1 VNGGFTFVFGTLTLE
16 GPAAGPAT
24 INVASHNSLS
34 SSDFA
39 SSAPI
44 ALRANT
50 TINTVSAQSSLTV
63 AGPITGPI
71 TGPGVVLTKAGPGT
85 LTLTG
90 VSSVSSYAQTN
101 VMAGTLNIRAGAN
114 VSDNIGTVGATINGP
129 AGTVNVI
136 GPSMWTN
143 NQLTVGVFGTGILNI
158 TNGGQVT
165 DSLGQIGPSGTDSQS
180 DSEPEATHH
189 RRHP

>member
-1 VNGGFTFVFGTLTLE
+1 MNGGFIFVVGTLTL
-16 GPAAGPAT
+16 AGPAT
-24 INVASHNSLS
+24 INVESHNSG
-34 SSDFA
+34 SDF

-44 ALRANT
+44 VLQANA

-63 AGPITGPI
+63 AAGPITGPF
-71 TGPGVVLTKAGPGT
+71 VLTKAGPGT

-90 VSSVSSYAQTN
+90 SSVSSYAQTN
-101 VMAGTLNIRAGAN
+101 VMAGTLNIRDGAK

>member
-129 AGTVNVI
+129 GWHGERYWPLDVDEQPTNCRCFRHRHLEHYEWRPGDRLPRANRPLRDRLPVRLRTRGH
-136 GPSMWTN
+136 PS
-143 NQLTVGVFGTGILNI
+143 
-158 TNGGQVT
+158 
-165 DSLGQIGPSGTDSQS
+165 
-180 DSEPEATHH
+180 
-189 RRHP
+189 